1 MRGLSPRLSHGLAV
15 VLVAV
20 GAAAGCTTSSVLP
33 PQQTPVL
40 EPIGDGVVR
49 YGGSDVWVAVD
60 YRFARLS
67 AGERWLLLDVG
78 VTGAHNRSATIER
91 NRVFVR
97 SPAGR
102 RYPLASQ
109 REVAEGGQELANLTR
124 RADVLGRALPGFPGA
139 RQPCRFDFFIPRGVR
154 RGVAFDSVSVNDGRA
169 CFERLHFRVPD
180 GVEPGRWVLGFDL
193 ERSEVRVPLDL
204 P

>member
-1 MRGLSPRLSHGLAV
+1 MSPRSDRALAAV
-15 VLVAV
+15 LLVLVVATSC
-20 GAAAGCTTSSVLP
+20 ATSSVLP
-33 PQQTPVL
+33 PQPAPVL

-49 YGGSDVWVAVD
+49 YGGSEVWVAVD

-78 VTGAHNRSATIER
+78 VTGADNRSATVER
-91 NRVFVR
+91 SRVFVR

-124 RADVLGRALPGFPGA
+124 RADVLGKALPGFPGS
-139 RQPCRFDFFIPRGVR
+139 REPCRFDFFIPRGVR
-154 RGVAFDSVSVNDGRA
+154 RGVAFDQVFVNDSRA
-169 CFERLHFRVPD
+169 CFERLHFPVPD
-180 GVEPGRWVLGFDL
+180 GVEPGRWVLGLDL
-193 ERSEVRVPLDL
+193 ERSEVRVPFEL